1 MGPYLRPA
9 PGASKSE
16 SALLDS
22 AARYNDD
29 AGAESDDPAN
39 DGRREA
45 DLDDGK
51 RCSRCID
58 DEANDQPNDRPDHAY
73 RSSTIDNLLVALQG
87 GRPPAWLALSVAAK
101 PARMTLP
108 T

>member
-9 PGASKSE
+9 PGASKSG

-22 AARYNDD
+22 SARQNDD
-29 AGAESDDPAN
+29 AGAKSDDSAN

-45 DLDDGK
+45 ELDEGK
-51 RCSRCID
+51 RRSRCMD

-73 RSSTIDNLLVALQG
+73 RSRADD
-87 GRPPAWLALSVAAK
+87 RPPPRQRQV
-101 PARMTLP
+101 T
-108 T
+108 